1 MSLFMSITCACA
13 DSSHTHTHT
22 EGFPDVLRKCRDP
35 AWSAAPASVQAPLR
49 HRVPAPCRPLR
60 VPGSSATSAKGLRGR
75 LLTGP
80 HASAPHA
87 VGDPHLRLENLHLC
101 ARVTGSQRYG
111 CSVAGLHARR
121 TFPGRHLLAR
131 HTPRPA
137 ARWDPPE
144 ACGMVTSLTGRA
156 GVACG
161 LPAPPG
167 TGCMCLPVGQEG
179 DQPRPHTGRRLQT
192 PARAPAANGLLL
204 RSTLALAL
212 DVSFHG
218 AAGARAVRGRPGL
231 HPASARSPGG
241 ERRPRGAVHRSGRQ
255 EPGRSWGRGSA
266 AYGVTLGKLQ
276 TCSVPPLP

>member
-1 MSLFMSITCACA
+1 MSS
-13 DSSHTHTHT
+13 
-22 EGFPDVLRKCRDP
+22 G
-35 AWSAAPASVQAPLR
+35 SAATLCGPQPPPPSR
-49 HRVPAPCRPLR
+49 RPCRPLR

-80 HASAPHA
+80 HASALHA

-137 ARWDPPE
+137 ARLAPHTPRPTHASAHHTLGPARGVWNGDLVDW
-144 ACGMVTSLTGRA
+144 ACGR
-156 GVACG
+156 GVW
-161 LPAPPG
+161 APCSPG

-231 HPASARSPGG
+231 HPASAGSPGG